1 MVVRRRQLNHMLVA
15 ERNRLYPSH
24 PQSRKSIDNII
35 DALQNEL
42 DRINEQM
49 KQHMTAFIRG
59 AGQTD
64 RQRERRRRY
73 HRRVADCR
81 TTGTG
86 GNSIDGRLVL

>member
-49 KQHMTAFIRG
+49 KQHMTAFFRG

-86 GNSIDGRLVL
+86 ETQSTGD